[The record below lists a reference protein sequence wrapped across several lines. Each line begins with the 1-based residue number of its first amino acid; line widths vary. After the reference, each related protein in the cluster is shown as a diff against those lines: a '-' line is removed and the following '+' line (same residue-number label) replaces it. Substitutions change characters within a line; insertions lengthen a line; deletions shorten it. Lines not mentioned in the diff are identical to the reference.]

1 MTKSFLKD
9 ASFEMEA
16 QVIAAAG
23 QVIFEAAGGQ
33 FVAVVVPYQ
42 MNDFNC

>member
-1 MTKSFLKD
+1 MIKGFLIY
-9 ASFEMEA
+9 ASLETEA
-16 QVIAAAG
+16 QVIAVAG
-23 QVIFEAAGGQ
+23 QAIFEAAGGQ

>member
-1 MTKSFLKD
+1 MIKGFLID
-9 ASFEMEA
+9 ASLEMEA

-23 QVIFEAAGGQ
+23 QAIFEAAGGQ

>member
-1 MTKSFLKD
+1 MIKSFLID
-9 ASFEMEA
+9 LSFEMGA

-23 QVIFEAAGGQ
+23 QAIFEAAGGQ